1 MRGNGSSI
9 RVSNL
14 SYKKLTKILWKKGEV
29 TVFVSLMLAVL
40 LFFFQAC
47 LQSARFAFLQ
57 SQTQEALEL
66 AEYSLLSE
74 YHRELFKRYG
84 LLYVDLGYGSG
95 QEDTGY
101 LEQRLRSFLNANLS
115 KGKVTALEAWNFSR
129 ASDEKGLAYYEQA
142 VSYMK
147 QKTGAAFL
155 ERLRS
160 CRELEQQSREQS
172 EKYEETEARERRNLE
187 ELRKRREEVEETY
200 TPDPVSSI
208 NSLKEGSLL
217 HLFLP
222 DTGSI
227 SGKKADLE
235 SVPSGRNCL
244 TGSGTRGIYKGNME
258 NDLFFHGYLMEHL
271 THAVDFLAEGKE
283 TGLWLDYQIEYL
295 IGGKDTDIANLEAV
309 CGRILAIREGMN
321 YAYLQ
326 TDSGKK
332 AECEALALLLVG
344 ATMIPGLVE
353 AVKQALMLAWAFAE
367 SVADIRTLLSGKKC
381 AFWKGDGAWRTS
393 LEGALDL
400 QNSVSGFNKGEDSG
414 GLSYE
419 DYLGMLLAA
428 VGRGT
433 KAMRSLDVIEGV
445 IRKASDNR
453 GFYIDQCTDGFW
465 VRTVIFN
472 GREWT
477 AERMFY
483 YEW

>member
-1 MRGNGSSI
+1 MKKRGEI
-9 RVSNL
+9 
-14 SYKKLTKILWKKGEV
+14 
-29 TVFVSLMLAVL
+29 TVFLSLMLAVL

-47 LQSARFAFLQ
+47 LQSARFAFLR

-66 AEYSLLSE
+66 AEYSILSE
-74 YHRELFKRYG
+74 YHRELFERYG

-101 LEQRLRSFLNANLS
+101 LEQRLRSFLNSNLP
-115 KGKVTALEAWNFSR
+115 KGNVTALEAWDFKR
-129 ASDEKGLAYYEQA
+129 ASDESGMAFYEQA

-155 ERLRS
+155 ERLRD
-160 CRELEQQSREQS
+160 CQELEQQAEEQC
-172 EKYEETEARERRNLE
+172 EKYEEIEAREQENLE
-187 ELRKRREEVEETY
+187 ELRKRREEAGEAY
-200 TPDPVSSI
+200 TPDPISSV
-208 NSLKEGSLL
+208 NTLKEGSLL

-222 DTGSI
+222 DTGSV
-227 SGKKADLE
+227 SGKKANLE
-235 SVPSGRNCL
+235 GVPSWRTCL
-244 TGSGTRGIYKGNME
+244 TGSGPRGIHQGNMG

-271 THAVDFLAEGKE
+271 TDAVDFLAKSKE
-283 TGLWLDYQIEYL
+283 AGLWLDYQVEYL

-326 TDSGKK
+326 TDSAKK

-353 AVKQALMLAWAFAE
+353 AVKQALLLAWAFAE
-367 SVADIRTLLSGKKC
+367 SVADVRTLLSGKRC
-381 AFWKGDGAWRTS
+381 AFWKGEGTWRTS

-400 QNSVSGFNKGEDSG
+400 QNSVSEFDKSEDSG

-419 DYLGMLLAA
+419 DYLGMLLAT
-428 VGRGT
+428 VGRKT
-433 KAMRSLDVIEGV
+433 KAIRSLDVIEGV
-445 IRKASDNR
+445 IRKTSGNK

-465 VRTVIFN
+465 VRTVISN

-477 AERMFY
+477 AERMFC